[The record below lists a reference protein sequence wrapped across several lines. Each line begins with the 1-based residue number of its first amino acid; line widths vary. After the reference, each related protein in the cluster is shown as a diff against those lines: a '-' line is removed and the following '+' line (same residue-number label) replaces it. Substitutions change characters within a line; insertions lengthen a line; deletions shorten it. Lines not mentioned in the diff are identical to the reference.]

1 MFVQRITVVS
11 HNRPGVLAEVTELL
25 ASKDV
30 SISSIVAQTYG
41 TDGVMHIDVEDADQD
56 KALAALTTGGYHAVT
71 EDVLLARIKDRPG
84 ALAELSRRLSEANLD
99 VRGLNMVQ
107 RDDGWAVVAIATSDN
122 MRARNV
128 LAADAL

>member
-25 ASKDV
+25 ASSGI
-30 SISSIVAQTYG
+30 SISSIVAQAYG
-41 TDGVMHIDVEDADQD
+41 TDGVIHIDLDEADADA
-56 KALAALTTGGYHAVT
+56 ALAALTAGGYHAVT

-99 VRGLNMVQ
+99 VRGLNLVQ
-107 RDDGWAVVAIATSDN
+107 RDEGWAVVAIACSDN
-122 MRARNV
+122 TRAREV
-128 LAADAL
+128 LSADAL